1 MNKECMGDDLVNS
14 KKNGIGWIS
23 AALRRALQCMALT
36 PLYFLSHGALA
47 QSVGPIADAGPDQTV
62 ADSDGLPGESVTL
75 NGSGSSASN
84 PESVLTFVWT
94 NAQGTQIASGTTP
107 TVRLPDGVNQITLAV
122 SEDDGTSESEGTL
135 TATDTVIITVGA
147 ASAPVANPGAPR
159 TVADTDGQPGEV
171 VSLDGSGSTDADG
184 TIVSYEWFRD
194 NTPLGT
200 STTPVLNNVS
210 LPDGVNNIRLLVRDN
225 AGNTGSATTT
235 ITVGA
240 AAEPPA
246 TPPLATLDL
255 KPNEMQVAKNLDD
268 LCSRLAAEDT
278 GEGSNLTADQ
288 RDLLERCNG
297 VIDNTDPAQQETAL
311 EQMGAEEMNAM
322 RTQAVLFSRT
332 QGEGV
337 MDRLLALRSG
347 QRGVSVAGLNLRI
360 GDKYVPTQQIAAS
373 LRQLLGGGAS
383 ADEPGG
389 LLDNRLGMWLRGN
402 YGIGEK
408 HASAVDG
415 GFESDQWGF
424 TGGID
429 YRISDATVAGIS
441 LGYGRSNVD
450 FKPVGDGN
458 LKTKS
463 LTGSVYGSVYLGN
476 FYFDGVF
483 NYADADYD
491 SDRHIVYEENG
502 GSVDR
507 NARGTAGGSTL
518 SGGVSVGYDF
528 VLGGFTISPTLGYFF
543 VDTSIDSFT
552 ETGAG
557 GLNLVYDEQQ
567 YESSTGNAGLRITYA
582 WKTSWGV
589 IIPHVR
595 GAYVRE
601 FQDETEVFGVRFA
614 ADPFASSSD
623 PTPPIYV
630 QSNEPD
636 QSYFRLAAG
645 VSAQFPYDI
654 SGYFEYQRLESF
666 QFLDFQDFTIGL
678 RIQHSFR

>member
-1 MNKECMGDDLVNS
+1 MHEGDRGVSKNKDRRTGLAVRRALMS
-14 KKNGIGWIS
+14 S
-23 AALRRALQCMALT
+23 AALA
-36 PLYFLSHGALA
+36 PLYFMSPQAVG
-47 QSVGPIADAGPDQTV
+47 QSVPTGPTADAGPDQTV
-62 ADSDGLPGESVTL
+62 ADSDGLPGESITFD
-75 NGSGSSASN
+75 GSGSTPLN
-84 PESVLTFVWT
+84 IEDPLTYVWT
-94 NAQGTQIASGTTP
+94 NAQGVQIAAGVQPS
-107 TVRLPDGVNQITLAV
+107 VRLPDGVNQITLAV
-122 SEDDGTSESEGTL
+122 SEDDGSTSESQTTL
-135 TATDTVIITVGA
+135 TAIDTVTITIGATSAPIANAGA
-147 ASAPVANPGAPR
+147 AR

-171 VSLDGSGSTDADG
+171 VSLDGSASTDADG
-184 TIVSYEWFRD
+184 TIISYEWFRD

-225 AGNTGSATTT
+225 TGNTGSTATT

-246 TPPLATLDL
+246 TPALATLEL
-255 KPNEMQVAKNLDD
+255 KPNELQVAKNLDD
-268 LCSRLAAEDT
+268 LSSRLDVADS
-278 GEGSNLTADQ
+278 GEGSDLTADQ
-288 RDLLERCNG
+288 QDLLDRCNG
-297 VIDNTDPAQQETAL
+297 VINNTDPAQQETAL

-389 LLDNRLGMWLRGN
+389 LFDNRLGMWMRGN

-408 HASAVDG
+408 KASAADQ
-415 GFESDQWGF
+415 GFDSDQWGF

-429 YRISDATVAGIS
+429 YRFSDATVAGIS
-441 LGYGRSNVD
+441 IGYGRSDVD
-450 FKPVGDGN
+450 FKPVGDGS

-463 LTGSVYGSVYLGN
+463 LTGSLYGSAYLGN

-491 SDRHIVYEENG
+491 SDRHIIYDESG
-502 GSVDR
+502 GTVDR
-507 NARGTAGGSTL
+507 NALGTAGGNSLCGGL
-518 SGGVSVGYDF
+518 SAGYDF
-528 VLGGFTISPTLGYFF
+528 AVGGFTISPTLGYFF
-543 VDTSIDSFT
+543 VDTKIDSFA

-557 GLNLVYDEQQ
+557 GLNLLYDEQQ

-589 IIPHVR
+589 FIPHLR
-595 GAYVRE
+595 GTYVRE

-614 ADPFASSSD
+614 ADPFAGSSD

-645 VSAQFPYDI
+645 MSAQFRYDI

-666 QFLDFQDFTIGL
+666 QFVDFQDFTVGL

>member
-1 MNKECMGDDLVNS
+1 MNNEKNS
-14 KKNGIGWIS
+14 DGLIGTAVRRVLMSS
-23 AALRRALQCMALT
+23 AALA
-36 PLYFLSHGALA
+36 PLYLMSQGALA
-47 QSVGPIADAGPDQTV
+47 QSVPTGPTANAGPDQTI
-62 ADSDGLPGESVTL
+62 ADSDGLPGEPVAL
-75 NGSGSSASN
+75 DGSASVPLN
-84 PESVLTFVWT
+84 TGDVLTYVWT
-94 NAQGTQIASGTTP
+94 NAQGTQIASGATATI
-107 TVRLPDGVNQITLAV
+107 RLPDGVNQITLAV
-122 SEDDGTSESEGTL
+122 SEDDGSSSESQGTL
-135 TATDTVIITVGA
+135 TAIDTVTVTVGA
-147 ASAPVANPGAPR
+147 SSSPVANAGPAR
-159 TVADTDGQPGEV
+159 SVADTDGQPGEI
-171 VSLDGSGSTDADG
+171 VSLDGSGSTDTDG

-200 STTPVLNNVS
+200 GTTPVLNNVA
-210 LPDGVNNIRLLVRDN
+210 LPDGANNIRLVVRDN
-225 AGNTGSATTT
+225 AGNTGTITTV

-240 AAEPPA
+240 AAPPA
-246 TPPLATLDL
+246 TPGLATLNL

-268 LCSRLAAEDT
+268 LCARLAEADS
-278 GEGSNLTADQ
+278 GEASNLTADQ

-297 VIDNTDPAQQETAL
+297 VINNTDTLQQETAL

-347 QRGVSVAGLNLRI
+347 QRGISVAGLNLRI
-360 GDKYVPTQQIAAS
+360 GDKYVPTQHIVAS
-373 LRQLLGGGAS
+373 LKQLLGGGAS

-389 LLDNRLGMWLRGN
+389 LLDNRLGMWMRGN

-408 HASAVDG
+408 EASAADR
-415 GFESDQWGF
+415 GFDSDQWGF

-429 YRISDATVAGIS
+429 YRFSDSTVAGVSI
-441 LGYGRSNVD
+441 GYGRSDVD

-463 LTGSVYGSVYLGN
+463 LTGSIYGSAYLGN

-491 SDRHIVYEENG
+491 SDRHIVYEESG

-507 NARGTAGGSTL
+507 NARGSTGGASL
-518 SGGVSVGYDF
+518 SGGVSAGYDF
-528 VLGGFTISPTLGYFF
+528 ILGGFTISPTLGYFF
-543 VDTSIDSFT
+543 VDTKIDRFS
-552 ETGAG
+552 EAGAG
-557 GLNLVYDEQQ
+557 GLNLVYDQQ
-567 YESSTGNAGLRITYA
+567 NYESSTGNAGLRITYA
-582 WKTSWGV
+582 WKTAWGV
-589 IIPHVR
+589 VIPHLR
-595 GAYVRE
+595 GTYVRE

-645 VSAQFPYDI
+645 VSAQFAYDI
-654 SGYFEYQRLESF
+654 SGYLEYQRLEGF
-666 QFLDFQDFTIGL
+666 QFVNFQDFTIGL